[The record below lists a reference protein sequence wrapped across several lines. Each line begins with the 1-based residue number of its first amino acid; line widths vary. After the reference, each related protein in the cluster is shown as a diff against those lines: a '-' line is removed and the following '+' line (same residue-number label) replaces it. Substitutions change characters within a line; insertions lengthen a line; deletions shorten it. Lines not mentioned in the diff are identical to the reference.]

1 LRGLPPP
8 FARALLCAWR
18 ASAELAP
25 LEFALPLS
33 VWQGKPDEIVLGM
46 KRELMAGA
54 LGRSS
59 ITDALRSD
67 ADAAALEAL
76 WAEVRRCHS
85 GEAQVDYDAC
95 LAALGGGE
103 AGAGAGAEAEAEA
116 EALSELSFMA
126 ALGEPEAEEGS
137 GAGVRLVQPPAWALR
152 SPVGIW
158 GRP

>member
-1 LRGLPPP
+1 MRVESFP
-8 FARALLCAWR
+8 RAC
-18 ASAELAP
+18 P
-25 LEFALPLS
+25 PLS

-85 GEAQVDYDAC
+85 GEAQVNYEAC

-103 AGAGAGAEAEAEA
+103 AGAEAEA

>member
-1 LRGLPPP
+1 
-8 FARALLCAWR
+8 
-18 ASAELAP
+18 
-25 LEFALPLS
+25 
-33 VWQGKPDEIVLGM
+33 M

-85 GEAQVDYDAC
+85 GEAQVDYEAC

-103 AGAGAGAEAEAEA
+103 AGAGAGAGAEAEA

-152 SPVGIW
+152 SPVGAW

>member
-1 LRGLPPP
+1 MRGLPPP
-8 FARALLCAWR
+8 LPEHSCVRG
-18 ASAELAP
+18 ELP
-25 LEFALPLS
+25 PSLPLLS
-33 VWQGKPDEIVLGM
+33 LPPPLRGWQGKPDEIVLGM

-85 GEAQVDYDAC
+85 GEAQVDYEAC

-103 AGAGAGAEAEAEA
+103 AGAEAEVEA

-152 SPVGIW
+152 SPVGV
-158 GRP
+158 

>member
-1 LRGLPPP
+1 MRPVDDVESLAYALAFLGAGGLP
-8 FARALLCAWR
+8 
-18 ASAELAP
+18 
-25 LEFALPLS
+25 
-33 VWQGKPDEIVLGM
+33 WQGKPDDIVLGM

-85 GEAQVDYDAC
+85 GEAQVDYEAC
-95 LAALGGGE
+95 LVALGGGE
-103 AGAGAGAEAEAEA
+103 AGAGAGAGAEAEA

-152 SPVGIW
+152 SPVGVW

>member
-1 LRGLPPP
+1 
-8 FARALLCAWR
+8 
-18 ASAELAP
+18 
-25 LEFALPLS
+25 
-33 VWQGKPDEIVLGM
+33 M

-85 GEAQVDYDAC
+85 GEAQVDYEAC

-103 AGAGAGAEAEAEA
+103 AGAGAGAGAEAEA

-152 SPVGIW
+152 SPVGVW
-158 GRP
+158 GHP